1 MSFLF
6 AVHPHSLALR
16 ISPCLLL
23 LCSLSL
29 ARSNIDIP
37 FRAEFSTIIYS
48 QHSVQLEIFKL
59 TITSNYDFY
68 LLFSFDGGQT
78 ISLQLFLINPIINA
92 GTHRGIE
99 LRRLIRWVLGT
110 PSMSFNMSNKKHDE
124 VEGKDM
130 FSLEFLL
137 NSQHLNSVYY
147 ACLNS
152 NSLYLY

>member
-1 MSFLF
+1 MSFLV

-16 ISPCLLL
+16 IAPCLL

-37 FRAEFSTIIYS
+37 FRAGFSTIIYP
-48 QHSVQLEIFKL
+48 QHFVQLQIFKL

-68 LLFSFDGGQT
+68 LLFSFDGGQA
-78 ISLQLFLINPIINA
+78 ISLLLFLINPIINA

-110 PSMSFNMSNKKHDE
+110 PSMSFNMNNRKHDE
-124 VEGKDM
+124 VEGKDR
-130 FSLEFLL
+130 FSLEVLL
-137 NSQHLNSVYY
+137 NSQHLNSVHY